1 MRCVNK
7 VRLESLQ
14 VTYRLMASWV
24 NQIMASWVKPTI
36 PGASGAVLA
45 QWIWIRRGEAPADP
59 TKCQAQAFE
68 EPQRSKRLKISR
80 RMAYNEK
87 TKAKDG
93 KEGKD
98 GKDGHFDVQIEVF
111 SPFCVKFVGRS

>member
-1 MRCVNK
+1 MGQADN
-7 VRLESLQ
+7 
-14 VTYRLMASWV
+14 
-24 NQIMASWVKPTI
+24 
-36 PGASGAVLA
+36 PGRFRSCFGPVDLDP
-45 QWIWIRRGEAPADP
+45 RGEAPADP

-111 SPFCVKFVGRS
+111 SPSTDSHFLCEVCW